1 MLSFSAVL
9 PVLQRA
15 VKREKLTTY
24 INGRP
29 HTSTIN
35 TKSVSN
41 PDDDSAARELCRS
54 LVSSCGVP
62 VGEILT
68 AVLLHHLSSSSERT
82 GVHSTW
88 ERNTDQQG
96 MLSTSWA
103 PPTRGW
109 ALDSARLPQ
118 LPVGKPPSLPCSVH
132 LPPAQCL
139 SFIPASSSLA
149 PGSTNRCPS
158 CCVWDCAFYRR
169 CAHFLIPHPHHI
181 HTVKGNAT
189 ALARPPISTWLATT
203 NKLTGSCHGI
213 SCGIPPS
220 SSLFS
225 KKERY
230 SECLIRNVT
239 RIHC

>member
-9 PVLQRA
+9 HVLRRA

-24 INGRP
+24 MNGRP

-41 PDDDSAARELCRS
+41 PDDDSAAREPFRP
-54 LVSSCGVP
+54 LVSSRGVP
-62 VGEILT
+62 AGEILT
-68 AVLLHHLSSSSERT
+68 ALLLYHLSSSSERT

-103 PPTRGW
+103 PPTRWW
-109 ALDSARLPQ
+109 ALDSAQSPSA
-118 LPVGKPPSLPCSVH
+118 PGGKASLPP
-132 LPPAQCL
+132 LRR
-139 SFIPASSSLA
+139 SSSSRAMTLLHA
-149 PGSTNRCPS
+149 SFLRS
-158 CCVWDCAFYRR
+158 C
-169 CAHFLIPHPHHI
+169 HFLFPHPHHI
-181 HTVKGNAT
+181 HTVKANAT

-203 NKLTGSCHGI
+203 NKLTESCHGI
-213 SCGIPPS
+213 SCGLLPS

-225 KKERY
+225 KEGRY

-239 RIHC
+239 RVHC